1 MDVSDLLSFK
11 PETIPKR
18 KPDDEGEANAKTK
31 GAAAVAK
38 KPKFDEKILQLIDAE
53 EQNDEDSD
61 VLDEIGLKKLAL
73 VFEKRVLNNQKMR
86 LKYPDDAQ
94 KFMVS
99 RQIQPNQEQCS
110 CSEPST
116 IKNRSST
123 TDNDDK
129 VTKSDSIFLPL

>member
-18 KPDDEGEANAKTK
+18 KQDEDDEAEGKLPLKTQPP
-31 GAAAVAK
+31 K
-38 KPKFDEKILQLIDAE
+38 KPKFDEKILEALEAGG
-53 EQNDEDSD
+53 DEDD
-61 VLDEIGLKKLAL
+61 PDILDEMGLKKLAL

-99 RQIQPNQEQCS
+99 S
-110 CSEPST
+110 
-116 IKNRSST
+116 
-123 TDNDDK
+123 
-129 VTKSDSIFLPL
+129 

>member
-18 KPDDEGEANAKTK
+18 KQDDDEDADDKFPAKTLPS
-31 GAAAVAK
+31 K
-38 KPKFDEKILQLIDAE
+38 KPKFDEKILELIETGDE
-53 EQNDEDSD
+53 EDSD
-61 VLDEIGLKKLAL
+61 ILDEMGLKKLAL

-99 RQIQPNQEQCS
+99 
-110 CSEPST
+110 
-116 IKNRSST
+116 
-123 TDNDDK
+123 
-129 VTKSDSIFLPL
+129 